1 MTEED
6 SHPEVRDLLREL
18 AVHQTFE
25 LIPVLAD
32 EVPRGALGEGA
43 HAQGRDPALGALQ
56 VEDLRLVS
64 TGRPPLPAGPGWR
77 LHQVLGSQGLSGG
90 TTAAWLLHSLVSEV
104 R

>member
-18 AVHQTFE
+18 AAHQTLE
-25 LIPVLAD
+25 LVPVLAD

-56 VEDLRLVS
+56 VEDLRLVR
-64 TGRPPLPAGPGWR
+64 TRRPQTLI
-77 LHQVLGSQGLSGG
+77 
-90 TTAAWLLHSLVSEV
+90 
-104 R
+104 